1 MMLTCLS
8 MLLLLLMRQMLPKHP
23 KQLMRRAS
31 FEINQQNEM
40 VKEKVR
46 ETRKSMCFSF
56 SFHCCSKLSLS
67 KAENICRCLRFSLM
81 FV

>member
-8 MLLLLLMRQMLPKHP
+8 MLLWMRQMLPE
-23 KQLMRRAS
+23 QLMRRAS

-46 ETRKSMCFSF
+46 ETKKSMCFSF
-56 SFHCCSKLSLS
+56 SLL
-67 KAENICRCLRFSLM
+67 L
-81 FV
+81 